1 MRFTYSDKEIQFKIP
16 KKREEMWSRI
26 QVQNTKPH
34 WLQVDFD
41 HFVDDEDNDG
51 EDNDGEAGD
60 ALDEE
65 QNGNITPV
73 RFVIVYLYV
82 YAYGLYLCTL
92 VY

>member
-51 EDNDGEAGD
+51 EGENAQ
-60 ALDEE
+60 DEE

-73 RFVIVYLYV
+73 CFVIVYLYIYV
-82 YAYGLYLCTL
+82 YCLYLCTL